1 MAYRDDDKEKDEG
14 ILTEGALSEVLDKDE
29 DEEEIPDV
37 PLPEEEECHARRI
50 RLGRSNLSMSTCGPW
65 LTRRRFT
72 WERAR
77 SDDSRT
83 STFGRRNLSTSTY
96 GPISAIIQICTPY

>member
-37 PLPEEEECHARRI
+37 PLPEEEER
-50 RLGRSNLSMSTCGPW
+50 G
-65 LTRRRFT
+65 
-72 WERAR
+72 WE
-77 SDDSRT
+77 
-83 STFGRRNLSTSTY
+83 
-96 GPISAIIQICTPY
+96 